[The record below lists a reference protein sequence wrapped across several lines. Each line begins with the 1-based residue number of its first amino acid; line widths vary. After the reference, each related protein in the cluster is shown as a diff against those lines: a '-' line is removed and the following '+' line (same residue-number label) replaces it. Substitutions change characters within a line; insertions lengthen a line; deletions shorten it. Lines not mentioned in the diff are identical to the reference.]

1 VDKVDKQAIDEKL
14 GAIIKENCKFNSD
27 QIQFDL
33 DLRDNYGI
41 DSIVLV
47 EMLVAIEAAF
57 DITIDSNLLTYD
69 CFSTMGK
76 ITDYLYQQLNP
87 GVTVG

>member
-1 VDKVDKQAIDEKL
+1 MDKQAIDEKL
-14 GAIIKENCKFNSD
+14 KAITKENCKFNSD
-27 QIQFDL
+27 RIQFDA

-69 CFSTMGK
+69 CFSTVGK
-76 ITDYLYQQLNP
+76 IADYLYQKLDYR
-87 GVTVG
+87 VM